1 MILLGLAIGLITLMS
16 SQCNNDD
23 PDDPASCD
31 GYAKATSSG
40 FINADYCFNALVHY
54 NYEVDQ
60 SIMFSA
66 RQDGEPIYACTINVH
81 SFTGTGTY
89 NCGTDE
95 PGFVELVLHG
105 DDNEFYKSQ
114 SGTVTITQFD
124 DLHLEASFNV
134 TAVGYYNEETI
145 NFTGSVMKA
154 WSK

>member
-1 MILLGLAIGLITLMS
+1 MILLGLAMGLITLMS
-16 SQCNNDD
+16 SQCNNSD
-23 PDDPASCD
+23 PDDPSCD
-31 GYAKATSSG
+31 GYAAAAASG
-40 FINADYCFNALVHY
+40 FVNADFCFNALVHY
-54 NYEVDQ
+54 NYEADQ

-89 NCGTDE
+89 NCGPDA

-105 DDNEFYKSQ
+105 DDSEFYKSK

-124 DLHLEASFNV
+124 DLHLEANFNV

-145 NFTGSVMKA
+145 NFSGSVMKA